1 MQSEGQWP
9 RGGSV
14 TMAHWRR
21 IIARLRSLLA
31 NKRAEEDLAREV
43 ALHLTLLADDFE
55 RRGMSREEALLAA
68 RRAYGGVEQAKQAHR
83 DERSPLW
90 IEHTM
95 QDLRYGLRTLRKN
108 PGFTIT
114 AVLTLAL
121 GIGGCTAIFS
131 LLNAVLIRSLP
142 YGDPN
147 RLVYLYT
154 PNPQFKLPVEVF
166 GPFYA
171 DFYDLK
177 KETHSFQDMSVFG
190 QSVLSLASQG
200 AAKRVS
206 AARVDGDFFR
216 TLISAPELGR
226 AITSDDN
233 RLGHEKVVVI
243 SHALWQSMFG
253 SAVDVLHRSLLLDGK
268 NYQIVGVMPQGF
280 EYPHFSDVPYGA
292 AQYKTT
298 QVWIPLALTPHELAD
313 RDNASANAIARLRPG
328 VSISQA
334 QAEMAAIMVRLDKL
348 HDPQLRGWGAL
359 VASFVDSTVGHVRAL
374 LWLLLGAVCI
384 VLMIACG
391 NAANLLLARAASRM
405 RELGVRVALGAGRSR
420 IIRQLLTESLLIGLG
435 AGGVGI
441 CLAYVFLRV
450 LPHLNP
456 GNIPRLN
463 EASLDIRVLFF
474 TVAVSVL
481 TSVITGILPA
491 SAVSRINLTDFLATS
506 SSRSVAG
513 AHTRV
518 QSTLI
523 VVESA
528 LVVVLLAGAGL
539 FIRSYI
545 NLVSVD
551 TGFSQSTVAM
561 NIELDARYSQPQR
574 VEFFRNLFA
583 RVEALPGVQKV
594 GGISNLPL
602 SNDEDLR
609 EFEVD
614 GYSNKKGQLAEFR
627 RATPQ
632 YFSAM
637 GIPLAAGRLFTQEDK
652 SNRSIAIVNESFAR
666 EYFTNRDPIGGGVR
680 REGDH
685 PQRGSVARGSGRA
698 RDSALEKAPEPQIY
712 NLDGDFEGGYIAVR
726 STLPAKSLAATIRST
741 LYSIDPNLAVGDIQT
756 MGDLESE
763 ASAQRRFQTSLL
775 SVFAGIALFLA
786 LVGLYGL
793 MAYSV
798 SRRTREVGIRMALGA
813 QRTDVMLLVLKKA
826 SLLLALGLV
835 SALVASWFATRAI
848 QASLFGV
855 GRHDPITTLSVCA
868 LLAVSGLIA
877 AIIPAR
883 RAASIDPMQALRTE

>member
-1 MQSEGQWP
+1 
-9 RGGSV
+9 
-14 TMAHWRR
+14 MAHLRR
-21 IIARLRSLLA
+21 IVAKLRNLVA

-43 ALHLTLLADDFE
+43 ASHLTLLVDEFE
-55 RRGMSREEALLAA
+55 RRGMSPEEATLAA
-68 RRAYGGVEQAKQAHR
+68 RCAYGGVEQAKQAHR
-83 DERSPLW
+83 DERSLLW
-90 IEHTM
+90 IEQTM
-95 QDLRYGLRTLRKN
+95 QDLRYGLRTLTRS

-121 GIGGCTAIFS
+121 GIGACTAIFS
-131 LLNAVLIRSLP
+131 LVNAVLIRSLP
-142 YGDPN
+142 YGDAG

-154 PNPQFKLPVEVF
+154 PNPQFNLPAEVF
-166 GPFYA
+166 GPAYS

-177 KETHSFQDMSVFG
+177 KESTTFQDMTAFDESVF
-190 QSVLSLASQG
+190 SLATQG
-200 AAKRVS
+200 SAARAS
-206 AARVDGDFFR
+206 TARVDGDFFS
-216 TLISAPELGR
+216 TFQASPQLGR
-226 AITSDDN
+226 AITPGDN
-233 RLGHEKVVVI
+233 QVGHEKVAVI
-243 SHALWQSMFG
+243 SHALWQSMFA
-253 SAVDVLHRSLLLDGK
+253 SRADILNRSLLLDGK
-268 NYQIVGVMPQGF
+268 TYQIIGVMPQGF
-280 EYPHFSDVPYGA
+280 EYPHYSDLPYGN

-298 QVWIPLALTPHELAD
+298 QIWIPLALTPRQMDD
-313 RDNASANAIARLRPG
+313 RDNASGNAVARLKPG
-328 VSISQA
+328 VSIAKA
-334 QAEMAAIMVRLDKL
+334 QAEISTLMVRLDKL
-348 HDPQLRGWGAL
+348 HDARVRGWGAK
-359 VASFVDSTVGHVRAL
+359 VENFVDSTVGHVRSL

-384 VLMIACG
+384 VLLIACG

-420 IIRQLLTESLLIGLG
+420 IIRQLLTESLIIGLV

-441 CLAYVFLRV
+441 CMAYVFLRI

-463 EASLDIRVLFF
+463 EASLDARVLFF
-474 TVAVSVL
+474 TIAVSVL
-481 TSVITGILPA
+481 TSVLTGILPA
-491 SAVSRINLTDFLATS
+491 LAVSRINLTNFVATS

-545 NLVSVD
+545 NVVSVD

-574 VEFFRNLFA
+574 VEFFHNLFA
-583 RVEALPGVQKV
+583 RMEALPGVQTV
-594 GGISNLPL
+594 GGISSLPL
-602 SNDEDLR
+602 SNSEDLR

-614 GYSNKKGQLAEFR
+614 GYPNQKGQLVESR
-627 RATPQ
+627 GVTPQ

-637 GIPLAAGRLFTQEDK
+637 GIPLVAGRLFAQEDK
-652 SNRSIAIVNESFAR
+652 SDQSVAIVNESFAKR
-666 EYFTNRDPIGGGVR
+666 YFANRNPIGGHVS
-680 REGDH
+680 RENDHTRWSTVVGMIGD
-685 PQRGSVARGSGRA
+685 V

-712 NLDGDFEGGYIAVR
+712 QLDGDFGGGYIAVC

-741 LYSIDPNLAVGDIQT
+741 LHSIDSNLAVGDIQT
-756 MGDLESE
+756 MADLESA

-786 LVGLYGL
+786 LVGLHGL

-813 QRTDVMLLVLKKA
+813 QRSDVVILVLRKAALLVG
-826 SLLLALGLV
+826 LGL
-835 SALVASWFATRAI
+835 AAGLVCTWVATRAI
-848 QASLFGV
+848 QSFLYGV
-855 GRHDPITTLSVCA
+855 SVHDPVTIGAVCA
-868 LLAVSGLIA
+868 LLGVSGLVA
-877 AIIPAR
+877 ALIPAR